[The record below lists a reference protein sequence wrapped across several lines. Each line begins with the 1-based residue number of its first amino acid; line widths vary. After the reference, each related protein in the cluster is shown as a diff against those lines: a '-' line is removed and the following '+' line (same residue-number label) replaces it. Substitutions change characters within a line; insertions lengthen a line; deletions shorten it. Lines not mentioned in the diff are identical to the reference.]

1 MAFLEGPLDILTA
14 LRPTV
19 MQMKHSQ
26 CNCKYSKHEW
36 ANERMAAI
44 SQINCEWKLLISFS
58 FMTLFLIS
66 HFSAMN
72 RMHQKVEENVR
83 ERSFNN
89 LKM

>member
-1 MAFLEGPLDILTA
+1 
-14 LRPTV
+14 
-19 MQMKHSQ
+19 
-26 CNCKYSKHEW
+26 
-36 ANERMAAI
+36 
-44 SQINCEWKLLISFS
+44 
-58 FMTLFLIS
+58 MTLFLIS